1 MAHTSP
7 TRAHQQHL
15 SPPFVWLP
23 VQPPTAPPV
32 ATKEEAPST
41 HKKTEPSFEVE
52 KIPETSKI
60 PKLSSFER
68 KAFKEFI
75 LLVQEA
81 LENHEFSA
89 TRSIPK
95 LTVEGSR
102 GKVSIWGVPLL
113 EDDRTDAILLKF
125 LEAKNFNVGESFTML
140 KNTIGWRREFDI
152 DGLMEQ
158 TDQGDDLQKVVY
170 VHGQDRDGHPVCY
183 NMYGEFQNKQL
194 YMNTFADEEKRKSF
208 VRRIIQMLERSI
220 RKLDFSARGVSTLL
234 IVVDLKNS
242 PGPGKK
248 ELWIACDQLHQ
259 LLQENYPEIVEK
271 QVLDHLSIHVTAYLL
286 GGARYISPENLP
298 IQYGGLNGRYPHI
311 RNPEF
316 TADDVAT
323 EIIIKPLTQQTVEI
337 FLHQGCIIS
346 WELRVLD
353 WGVSYSATF
362 LPGAKHPYTII
373 LDKKKK
379 MACVDEDAVA
389 NKFEAGEPG
398 KIVLTIDNPTSKR
411 KRLIYRFKVKPVQD

>member
-1 MAHTSP
+1 MFLEVSVSSDVDCNVSLTWHFHTTYCNLDLKNSDLVCGEWHTHHQQAHTSS
-7 TRAHQQHL
+7 TYHHRL
-15 SPPFVWLP
+15 SGCSAA
-23 VQPPTAPPV
+23 PTAPTS

-95 LTVEGSR
+95 LKVEGSHE
-102 GKVSIWGVPLL
+102 KVSIWGVPLL

-125 LEAKNFNVGESFTML
+125 LKAKNFNVGESFTML

-170 VHGQDRDGHPVCY
+170 VHGQDRDGHPT
-183 NMYGEFQNKQL
+183 KK
-194 YMNTFADEEKRKSF
+194 KRKNF

-271 QVLDHLSIHVTAYLL
+271 QVS
-286 GGARYISPENLP
+286 YISLESNLL
-298 IQYGGLNGRYPHI
+298 IVLGFVLAGET
-311 RNPEF
+311 EF

-323 EIIIKPLTQQTVEI
+323 EIITKPLTQQTVEI

-379 MACVDEDAVA
+379 MACVNEEAVA
-389 NKFEAGEPG
+389 KKFKAGEPG